1 MSFCQKNVDDN
12 QGDHMWTMSESMD
25 YLFNEER
32 FNFVKDPIKRKKVLL
47 KISKKLNKIKKSSS
61 SKVKL
66 EIKALV
72 VKLKL
77 A

>member
-1 MSFCQKNVDDN
+1 
-12 QGDHMWTMSESMD
+12 MWTMSESMD

-32 FNFVKDPIKRKKVLL
+32 FNFVKDPIKRKKVLF

-72 VKLKL
+72 AKLKL

>member
-1 MSFCQKNVDDN
+1 
-12 QGDHMWTMSESMD
+12 MWTMSESMD

-72 VKLKL
+72 AKLKL